1 MRNRDFLLTEDGQ
14 FQICQTPREWN
25 LLRNHYRLHRF
36 ITEVEDVVEQA
47 IGQTDWD
54 AEFETPETDY
64 LHKLRLLVRRLI
76 INCYWVH
83 TQIPEPCPDTGLS
96 VQVLYDELGFPLTV
110 QTVNFSP
117 GAKSTIHNHGT
128 WGVIAVLKGEEK
140 NTLWRRIHDPQFPD
154 RVEAVSELTLLPGDI
169 LSFTAEAIHCV
180 EAVSGEPT
188 ITFSLYGETHH
199 SKRFEFDP
207 VMHTSNNF

>member
-76 INCYWVH
+76 I
-83 TQIPEPCPDTGLS
+83 Q
-96 VQVLYDELGFPLTV
+96 
-110 QTVNFSP
+110 
-117 GAKSTIHNHGT
+117 
-128 WGVIAVLKGEEK
+128 
-140 NTLWRRIHDPQFPD
+140 R
-154 RVEAVSELTLLPGDI
+154 LL
-169 LSFTAEAIHCV
+169 LE
-180 EAVSGEPT
+180 
-188 ITFSLYGETHH
+188 
-199 SKRFEFDP
+199 
-207 VMHTSNNF
+207 